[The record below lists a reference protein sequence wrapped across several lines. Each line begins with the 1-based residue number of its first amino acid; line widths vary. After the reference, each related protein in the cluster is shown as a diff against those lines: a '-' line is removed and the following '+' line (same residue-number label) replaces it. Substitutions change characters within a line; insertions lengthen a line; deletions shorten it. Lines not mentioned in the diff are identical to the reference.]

1 LGTYEASVR
10 RALDPEQQDLL
21 DHEEHCSSDPQR
33 LAAAGADCGHQV
45 RVERCGVGSGLYT
58 VRQLRPE
65 SPDTVVRVGKDGRE
79 RLGTS
84 AEFDGILDTRIA
96 RSELTDNEARDCGE
110 FVERVQDN
118 GSQGG
123 LIVLAPHG
131 GDIER
136 HTDEQAE
143 RVAARLGAGRASVW
157 VCRGYRCGDLSAG
170 RWHITSDD
178 IEPRSFPALDAV
190 FGRGFADAVSF
201 HGFTHDGSEN
211 EIVVGGG
218 ADDLKA
224 PVAAVL
230 VGAVAGTP
238 LTVRIA
244 PPGDPLGGAEAR
256 NIVNRITAGS
266 RGGVQ
271 IEQGPLAR
279 DHYPLVIADAV
290 AQTYRARL
298 RHRGAGHPGT
308 G

>member
-21 DHEEHCSSDPQR
+21 DHEEHCSSDPRR
-33 LAAAGADCGHQV
+33 LAAAGADHGCQV
-45 RVERCGVGSGLYT
+45 RVERGGAGSGLYT
-58 VRQLRPE
+58 VSQLRPE
-65 SPDTVVRVGKDGRE
+65 SPDTVVRMGKDGRE
-79 RLGTS
+79 RLGTC
-84 AEFDGILDTRIA
+84 AEFGGILDTRIT
-96 RSELTDNEARDCGE
+96 RSELTDEEARDAGE
-110 FVERVQDN
+110 FVERLQDN

-143 RVAARLGAGRASVW
+143 LVAGRLGAGRASAW

-170 RWHITSDD
+170 RWHITSAD
-178 IEPRSFPALDAV
+178 IEPRSFPALGTV

-211 EIVVGGG
+211 EIIVGGG

-224 PVAAVL
+224 HVAAVL
-230 VGAVAGTP
+230 VRAVAGTL

-244 PPGDPLGGAEAR
+244 VPGDPLGGAEAR
-256 NIVNRITAGS
+256 NIVNRITAGR

-279 DHYPLVIADAV
+279 DQYALVIADAV
-290 AQTYRARL
+290 AHAYR
-298 RHRGAGHPGT
+298 
-308 G
+308 